1 VTHPRWRE
9 SVIRALQGNPYD
21 PENGARTRKL
31 VEAMQEAYENV
42 LAQPGNVLRPWAM
55 DPEKDHTLTCPTC
68 LGVADY
74 WAEDEAYVCRRCGA
88 RTSAPS
94 KVSASSEA

>member
-21 PENGARTRKL
+21 QENGARTRKL
-31 VEAMQEAYENV
+31 LEAMQEAYENV
-42 LAQPGNVLRPWAM
+42 LSQPGNVLRPWAM

-74 WAEDEAYVCRRCGA
+74 WAEDEAYVCRRCGDRTPA
-88 RTSAPS
+88 RRAVGAAPKS
-94 KVSASSEA
+94 